1 MTELVRD
8 FGMTLLGYYPQ
19 RVSRPPLFTP
29 RFVAVWLF
37 QFGTFF
43 SAFQLLPVIP
53 LRIVELG
60 GSKGTAGVFLFVY
73 TFASAFAAPVMG
85 TVADHVGRRR
95 MLIVASLLFV
105 VFSLAY
111 GVVPW
116 LPVVLVIGIV
126 HGAVWSSILSSAS
139 AIMTDFIPVERR
151 TEGLAYWG
159 LASTAAI
166 AVAPAVGLYVH
177 DSGSWFAL
185 CAEIATLSGLMAIW
199 ALRIP
204 PGEARNATATF
215 PRTAELWDWG
225 VVRTTL
231 SLAVTSFGYGGVTS
245 CVALLSRERGIQPE
259 SLFFM
264 VFAVTIIL
272 VRVFTSHLGD
282 RHGMK
287 VLLYPALVAMPIAFT
302 LLALAQTRAQ
312 MIVAG
317 VLFGIGLGNSFP
329 AFMTFVVKHTD
340 EARRGRTF
348 GSVILA
354 FDTGIG
360 LGSLVIAYIGGHA
373 GFATAFF
380 VAAVLSCLAI
390 PIFVTTSRQLARGT
404 AVAENAG
411 HAGTG

>member
-1 MTELVRD
+1 M
-8 FGMTLLGYYPQ
+8 
-19 RVSRPPLFTP
+19 SRPPLFTP
-29 RFVAVWLF
+29 RFIAVWLF

-53 LRIVELG
+53 LRIVDLG

-85 TVADHVGRRR
+85 TIADHVGRRR
-95 MLIVASLLFV
+95 MLITASLLFV

-111 GVVPW
+111 GIVPW
-116 LPVVLVIGIV
+116 LPVVLLIGIV

-139 AIMTDFIPVERR
+139 AIMTDYIPIERR
-151 TEGLAYWG
+151 TAGLAYWG

-166 AVAPAVGLYVH
+166 AIAPAVGLQVYRY
-177 DSGSWFAL
+177 GWFAL
-185 CAEIATLSGLMAIW
+185 CAEIALMSALMAVW

-204 PGEARNATATF
+204 PGEARDANAEF
-215 PRTAELWDWG
+215 PRAAELWDWG

-259 SLFFM
+259 SLFFT

-272 VRVFTSHLGD
+272 VRIFTSHLGD
-282 RHGMK
+282 RYGMK
-287 VLLYPALVAMPIAFT
+287 VLLYPALVAMPIAFI

-329 AFMTFVVKHTD
+329 AFMTFVVQHTD
-340 EARRGRTF
+340 EQRRGRTF

-373 GFATAFF
+373 SFAVAFS
-380 VAAVLSCLAI
+380 VAAALSCLAI
-390 PIFVTTSRQLARGT
+390 PIFVMTSRGLARKGLE
-404 AVAENAG
+404 ARS
-411 HAGTG
+411 

>member
-1 MTELVRD
+1 V
-8 FGMTLLGYYPQ
+8 PP
-19 RVSRPPLFTP
+19 RPPLFTP
-29 RFVAVWLF
+29 RFLALWLF

-85 TVADHVGRRR
+85 TIADHIGRRR
-95 MLIVASLLFV
+95 MLILASILFV

-116 LPVVLVIGIV
+116 LPVVLLVGV
-126 HGAVWSSILSSAS
+126 AHGAIWSSILSSAS
-139 AIMTDFIPVERR
+139 ALMTDFIPVERR

-159 LASTAAI
+159 LSSTAAI
-166 AVAPAVGLYVH
+166 AIAPAVGMWVYEL
-177 DSGSWFAL
+177 GWFAL
-185 CAEIATLSGLMAIW
+185 CAEIATFSGLMAIW

-204 PGEARNATATF
+204 APHARPDGATF
-215 PRTAELWDWG
+215 PRATDLWDWR

-245 CVALLSRERGIQPE
+245 CVALLSRERGILPE
-259 SLFFM
+259 SLFFT

-272 VRVFTSHLGD
+272 VRIFTSHLGD
-282 RHGMK
+282 RYGMK
-287 VLLYPALVAMPIAFT
+287 VLLYPAFVAMPLAFGT
-302 LLALAQTRAQ
+302 LALAQTRAQ
-312 MIVAG
+312 MIAG
-317 VLFGIGLGNSFP
+317 GILFGIGLGNSFP
-329 AFMTFVVKHTD
+329 AFMTFIVKHTD
-340 EARRGRTF
+340 ENRRGRTF

-354 FDTGIG
+354 FDMGIG
-360 LGSLVIAYIGGHA
+360 LGSLVIAWIGGHA

-380 VAAVLSCLAI
+380 VAAGLSCLAI
-390 PIFVTTSRQLARGT
+390 PIFLTTSRQLARGT
-404 AVAENAG
+404 PVAEDAS